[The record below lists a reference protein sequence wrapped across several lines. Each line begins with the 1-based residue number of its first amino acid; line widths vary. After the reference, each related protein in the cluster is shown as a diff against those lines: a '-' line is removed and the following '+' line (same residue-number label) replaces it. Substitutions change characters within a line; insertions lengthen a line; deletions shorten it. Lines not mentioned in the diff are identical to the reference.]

1 MRPLSTLSRYIGR
14 QFLLSFGSMLL
25 AVLAIILLLDV
36 VELLRRAAGK
46 PDATFSVVLRM
57 GFFKLPGT
65 AQEAFPFIILFSAML
80 TFWRLTR
87 SQELVVARAVG
98 VSAWQFLAP
107 VVIVS
112 FLLGAFQITVVNP
125 VGSVLVAQFEKMED
139 HYLRGRANS
148 LAVGRSGLWLRQTQG
163 DDQVLVHAEQVTP
176 GTLELRRVTIFEFQ
190 GNDQFVG
197 RIDAPTATLEDGY
210 WLVRDGWYNRTD
222 QQPEQLPEQR
232 VPTDFTF
239 QRIEESLASP
249 ETLSFWELPRFI
261 GMLEETGFSAIRH
274 RLHYQSLLAQP
285 LLFCAMVLFA
295 AAFSLRRTR
304 RGGTLLMVSGGIV
317 TGFALFLLSDVVLA
331 FGISET
337 IPVTMAAWAP
347 AGASLLIGIAVLLH
361 LEDG

>member
-1 MRPLSTLSRYIGR
+1 MRPLSILSRYIGR
-14 QFLLSFGSMLL
+14 QFLLSFGGMLL
-25 AVLAIILLLDV
+25 TVMAIIFLLDTI
-36 VELLRRAAGK
+36 ELLRRAAGK
-46 PDATFSVVLRM
+46 PEATFSIVVQM
-57 GFFKLPGT
+57 GLFKLPGT

-80 TFWRLTR
+80 SFWRLTR

-112 FLLGAFQITVVNP
+112 FLIGVFQITVLNP

-139 HYLRGRANS
+139 QYLRGRVNS
-148 LAVGRSGLWLRQTQG
+148 LAIGRSGLWLRQAGGGET
-163 DDQVLVHAEQVTP
+163 VLVHAEQVTP
-176 GTLELRRVTIFEFQ
+176 GTLELRRVSIFRFTQ
-190 GNDQFVG
+190 GDGFVG
-197 RIDAPTATLEDGY
+197 RIDASVATLEDGY

-222 QQPEQLPEQR
+222 GPPEHVTDR
-232 VPTDFTF
+232 HVPTDFTF

-249 ETLSFWELPRFI
+249 ETLSFWELPGFI

-304 RGGTLLMVSGGIV
+304 RGGTLLMVSGGVV

-331 FGISET
+331 FGLSET
-337 IPVTMAAWAP
+337 IPVTMAAWSP
-347 AGASLLIGIAVLLH
+347 AGASLLMGIAVLLH